1 MGAFHRH
8 SHSSDLTMEMRRRR
22 LIEEL
27 RKQGISDERVLATIG
42 KVPRHEFIEEALR
55 NRAYENNALPIG
67 HGQTISQPYV
77 VAFMTQALFANDAA
91 EGAAPRKPKRVLEVG
106 TGCGYQTAVLAELV
120 PAVFSVERLKRLSEQ
135 ARQRLAHLGHHNI
148 LFSYGDGALG
158 WPTYA
163 PFDGIL
169 VTAAATAVP
178 PALIDQ
184 LAIGGRLIV
193 PVGPNGHQSL
203 RLIERTPK
211 GMKTRELCGV
221 TFVPLLAG
229 RS

>member
-27 RKQGISDERVLATIG
+27 RKQGISDERVLTAIG

-67 HGQTISQPYV
+67 QGQTISQPYV
-77 VAFMTQALFANDAA
+77 VALMSQALLADDAVPKA
-91 EGAAPRKPKRVLEVG
+91 KPQRVLEIG
-106 TGCGYQTAVLAELV
+106 TGCGYQTAVLAELL
-120 PAVFSVERLKRLSEQ
+120 PKVFSVERIKRLSEQ
-135 ARQRLAHLGHHNI
+135 ARQRLAHLGYHNI

-169 VTAAATAVP
+169 VTAAASAVP

-184 LAIGGRLIV
+184 LAIGGRLVV

-203 RLIERTPK
+203 RLIERTSK
-211 GMKTRELCGV
+211 GMKTRDLCGV
-221 TFVPLLAG
+221 TFVPLLTG